1 MHDQSRS
8 PQPSEQEE
16 PDSPA
21 RRRQRKRTGLL
32 VLTTVVLIDGS
43 YLLVL
48 ALSEGA
54 RLTLGSALP
63 GLLLLTPLPAILSG
77 SICFGMT
84 RGSRF
89 TANAGE
95 TAAWVVLVTSLAFAL
110 LKLSNFRSYGNEM
123 DGVIVVVEMLVTGIV
138 AAVTLILCATFAR
151 LASPRGC

>member
-138 AAVTLILCATFAR
+138 AVTLILCATFAR